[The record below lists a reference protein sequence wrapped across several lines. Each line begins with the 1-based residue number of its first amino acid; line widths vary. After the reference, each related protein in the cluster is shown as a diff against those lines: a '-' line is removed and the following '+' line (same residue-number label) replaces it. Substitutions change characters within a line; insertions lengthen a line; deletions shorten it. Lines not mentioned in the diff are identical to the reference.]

1 MLNSIQEGAK
11 RSHRNKKLTGSFYT
25 PCYIVQHIVRNT
37 VGRLCEGKT
46 SAEAATFRILDPA
59 CGTGAFLTSTY
70 RYLLDWHSLQK
81 RGRPL
86 TLRRKQRI
94 LTNSI
99 YGVDVDEPAL
109 RIARGA
115 LLSEALQEDEP
126 RTQAELSGPRLWTS
140 TQQGTLRIR
149 LGNALPGFNSPDKQ
163 TAATTLNWCAE
174 FPEIMRGGGF
184 DAVIGN
190 PPYGAAL
197 SDKER
202 QFLAKTFQVGTTDT
216 AALLM
221 LQAYRLTKPGGWN
234 GFIVPKA
241 FTYSSNWKH
250 VRALFQDDLL
260 ELVDAGKAWPDV
272 KLEQVIYILQKGK
285 SSPDYAALRREGE
298 RFLYLGRIN
307 KEECDAF
314 GFYVNGVTR
323 RELALANKIR
333 GVGAFL
339 SDFTINVRG
348 AMLQGSLGARG
359 RWRVVG
365 GKQIQPFHV
374 RGQKGFLPDCAAP
387 PQPARV
393 QPKSILVQNIVAHI
407 HHPVEH
413 IQLTGAVVSG
423 KEAGS
428 LAILDTV
435 NQLSN
440 RSSLSSHFLL
450 ALLSSRLLN
459 WYVYRFIF
467 AKAIRTLHFDGPVS
481 RRIPIPNI
489 DLKNSVDRARH
500 KKIVAWAELL
510 AILYAQGT
518 AATATCRPAQPQQRI
533 RKLRAQIDHQVY
545 QLYALTPEEIVV
557 VEEGWSRALPGGGD
571 HEPAELHSDGAGS
584 RDRNRRVASRPRR
597 RASPRLGRDQKTG
610 RHV

>member
-1 MLNSIQEGAK
+1 MLKSIQEGAE

-25 PCYIVQHIVRNT
+25 PGYIVQHIVRNT
-37 VGRLCEGKT
+37 VGRLCAGKT
-46 SAEAATFRILDPA
+46 SAEVATLRILDPA
-59 CGTGAFLTSTY
+59 CGTGAFLLGAY

-81 RGRPL
+81 RGQPL
-86 TLRRKQRI
+86 TLRQKQRI
-94 LTNSI
+94 LANSI

-126 RTQAELSGPRLWTS
+126 RTQAELSGPSLWTS
-140 TQQGTLRIR
+140 TQQGTLQIR
-149 LGNALPGFNSPDKQ
+149 LGNALPGFDSPGKQ
-163 TAATTLNWCAE
+163 TAATALDWRAE
-174 FPEIMRGGGF
+174 FPEVMRGGGF
-184 DAVIGN
+184 DVVIGN

-197 SDKER
+197 SDEER
-202 QFLAKTFQVGTTDT
+202 RFLAKTFRVGTTDT

-234 GFIVPKA
+234 GFIVPKP
-241 FTYSSNWKH
+241 FTYSSNWKQ
-250 VRALFQDDLL
+250 VRALLQHDLI

-285 SSPDYAALRREGE
+285 TSPDYAALRRKGE
-298 RFLYLGRIN
+298 SFLYLGRIN
-307 KEECDAF
+307 KEQCDAF

-348 AMLQGSLGARG
+348 AMLQGSLGERG
-359 RWRVVG
+359 PRRVIG
-365 GKQIQPFHV
+365 GKQIQPFHL
-374 RGQKGFLPDCAAP
+374 RGQKGFLPDRAALP
-387 PQPARV
+387 KPARV
-393 QPKSILVQNIVAHI
+393 QPGSILVQNIVAHI
-407 HHPVEH
+407 HHPIEH
-413 IQLTGAVVSG
+413 IQIIGAVVSA

-435 NQLSN
+435 NQLTN
-440 RSSLSSHFLL
+440 RSWLSSHFLL

-489 DLKNSVDRARH
+489 DLKNSVDRVRH
-500 KKIVAWAELL
+500 RKISAWAELL
-510 AILYAQGT
+510 ATLYAEP
-518 AATATCRPAQPQQRI
+518 AAKSPCRPAPPQQRI
-533 RKLRAQIDHQVY
+533 RKLRAQIDQQVY
-545 QLYALTPEEIVV
+545 QLYGLTPEEIVV
-557 VEEGWSRALPGGGD
+557 VEEGWSRALSGGGD
-571 HEPAELHSDGAGS
+571 HEPVELDSGDTGS
-584 RDRNRRVASRPRR
+584 GNGSRRVASLPRR
-597 RASPRLGRDQKTG
+597 RAGARLGRDQKTG
-610 RHV
+610 RHL